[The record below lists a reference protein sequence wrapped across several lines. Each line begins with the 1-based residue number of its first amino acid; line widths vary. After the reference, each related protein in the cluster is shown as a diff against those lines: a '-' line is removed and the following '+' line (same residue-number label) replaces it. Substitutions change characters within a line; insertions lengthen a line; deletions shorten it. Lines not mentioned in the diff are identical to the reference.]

1 MAIPK
6 ISQRYLEELETGPL
20 GAQVTPLIM
29 RMRQEHYAAGTILS
43 YQLVSLHLARWMQKH
58 GRGVQQ
64 ICEADLVRFR
74 KEEPIC
80 RTNAPAALREIL
92 RQLRS
97 SGLTPAAAPP
107 PSTPVQRL
115 LEEYRGYLVS
125 QRGLNV
131 RTIIGYLK
139 WLTRFLGRL
148 YGRGP
153 VKVRELT
160 AAAIVG
166 EVKRCLRK
174 YSRGTGRI
182 VIAALRS
189 FLRYLVYRGWI
200 GPELAAAVPSVAYW
214 DERGLPRHLSAAEVQ
229 RVLAGCERQTVMGRR
244 NYAMLLILAELGLRA
259 SELLA
264 LQLEDV
270 DWPRGRL
277 RIRSVKGGVP
287 VWVPLPAASGAA
299 IADYLRNAR
308 PACPCRTM
316 FIRGMAPYVGLSR
329 GGDVSNIVRE
339 AIERAG
345 VQSRCRGAHVLRHSL
360 ATEMLRRGATLEE
373 VGEVLRHRDLRST
386 QRYAKVDLES
396 LRTLAV
402 AWPGGA
408 R

>member
-6 ISQRYLEELETGPL
+6 ISQKYLEELETGPL
-20 GAQVTPLIM
+20 GVHVTPLIT
-29 RMRQEHYAAGTILS
+29 RLRQEHYAAGTVLS
-43 YQLVSLHLARWMQKH
+43 YQLVCLHFARWMQQRKM
-58 GRGVQQ
+58 GVHQ
-64 ICEADLVRFR
+64 ICEADLDRFR
-74 KEEPIC
+74 RLNPLC
-80 RTNAPAALREIL
+80 RTNARAALRAML
-92 RQLRS
+92 FQLRS
-97 SGLTPAAAPP
+97 AGVTPAAVAPP
-107 PSTPVQRL
+107 RTPGQRL
-115 LEEYRGYLVS
+115 LEEYHSYLVS

-131 RTIIGYLK
+131 GTIVGYRKCLA
-139 WLTRFLGRL
+139 RFLGRL

-153 VKVRELT
+153 VAVQALT
-160 AAAIVG
+160 AAALVS

-200 GPELAAAVPSVAYW
+200 GPELAAAVPSMAYW
-214 DERGLPRHLSAAEVQ
+214 DERGLPRHVSAADVR
-229 RVLAGCERQTVMGRR
+229 RVLESCERQSVVGRR

-270 DWPRGRL
+270 DWLRGRL

-287 VWVPLPAASGAA
+287 VWVPLPSATGAA
-299 IADYLRNAR
+299 MADYLRNAR
-308 PACPCRTM
+308 PACPCRAM
-316 FIRGMAPYVGLSR
+316 FIRGAAPYVGLAR
-329 GGDVSNIVRE
+329 AGDVSNIVRE
-339 AIERAG
+339 AIDRAG

-360 ATEMLRRGATLEE
+360 ATAMLRRGATLEE
-373 VGEVLRHRDLRST
+373 IGEMLRHRDVRST

-396 LRTLAV
+396 LRMLVV